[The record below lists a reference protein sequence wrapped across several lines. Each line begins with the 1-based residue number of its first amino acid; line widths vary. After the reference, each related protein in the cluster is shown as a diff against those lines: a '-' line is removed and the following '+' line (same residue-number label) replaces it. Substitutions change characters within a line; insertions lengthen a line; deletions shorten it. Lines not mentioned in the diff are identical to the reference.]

1 MVVNGA
7 SGVSPSSVLGPV
19 QFHSF
24 IDDLEE
30 WIGRVLSQFAND
42 TELVGS
48 D

>member
-1 MVVNGA
+1 MVNGA

-24 IDDLEE
+24 FDDLEE
-30 WIGRVLSQFAND
+30 GIGCVLTQFVND
-42 TELVGS
+42 TKLVGN